1 MVPLLIH
8 QNLTYLLTMNE
19 YIVSY
24 HPFQLKGKE
33 IMLLVN
39 EIVEISGNPQVMT
52 KVKNEPTN
60 IQNYNNYLILQ
71 IHQAYLHKDSLKI
84 LLEYSQTHNHQYFCL
99 NPIQLEFHSPLK
111 SKIYKLV
118 KKTQNKTLQKVG
130 ARFVVQNHLV
140 ELYQLSPYSYRSQ

>member
-39 EIVEISGNPQVMT
+39 EIVKISGNPQVMT

-60 IQNYNNYLILQ
+60 ILNYNNYLILQ

-99 NPIQLEFHSPLK
+99 NPLQSEFHSPLK